1 MADTAT
7 QCRSCK
13 PMVNKQESNVM
24 TVIIGFTVS
33 QHDPLTNNARSLHA
47 LAPKIANARGFLRG
61 VITLFPLD

>member
-1 MADTAT
+1 
-7 QCRSCK
+7 
-13 PMVNKQESNVM
+13 MVNKQESNVM